1 VNVANLISVENFSAT
16 FGKENYVTRRKTAYK
31 VPAGVKVVI
40 DKELVKVEGPKG
52 KLDFSLP
59 YGVKVELNDDQC
71 IVTRLS
77 DIKDHRMKHGLVRA
91 LVNNMVVGVT
101 EGFSKELEIQGVG
114 FKAQLNGK
122 KLVLNLGFSH
132 PIEYDIPDG
141 IAIETPKPTQIILKG
156 IDKQQVGQVA
166 AEIRL
171 FYKPEPYKGKGIRY
185 LGEYVR
191 KKAGKTVA

>member
-1 VNVANLISVENFSAT
+1 MSRV
-16 FGKENYVTRRKTAYK
+16 GKQPIKI
-31 VPAGVKVVI
+31 PAGVKVAI

-52 KLDFSLP
+52 KLDFSFP
-59 YGVKVELNDDQC
+59 YGVKVEVKDDQI

-91 LVNNMVVGVT
+91 LINNMVLGVT
-101 EGFSKELEIQGVG
+101 EGFTKELEIQGVG
-114 FKAQLNGK
+114 FKAQLNEK

-132 PIEYDIPDG
+132 PIEYDIPEG
-141 IAIETPKPTQIILKG
+141 ITIETPKPTQITLKG

-166 AEIRL
+166 AEIRH

-185 LGEYVR
+185 VGEYVR